1 MEKMEK
7 IIEAV
12 KVIPKENY
20 FLEVEFSDGFIK
32 LIDFK
37 PYIKNGVSKQLENIT
52 LFNTVKV
59 DYGTLVWANGY
70 DVCPVLLRQEF
81 Q

>member
-1 MEKMEK
+1 MEK

-12 KVIPKENY
+12 KVKPKEKY
-20 FLEVEFSDGFIK
+20 ILEVEFSDGVIK

-37 PYIKNGVSKQLENIT
+37 PFIKNGVSKQLENKA

-59 DYGTLVWANGY
+59 DYGTLVWENGY
-70 DVCPVLLRQEF
+70 DVCPVFLRQEL
-81 Q
+81 

>member
-1 MEKMEK
+1 MEK

-12 KVIPKENY
+12 KVKPKENY
-20 FLEVEFSDGFIK
+20 FLEVEFSDGVIK

-37 PYIKNGVSKQLENIT
+37 PFIKNGVSKQLENKA

-59 DYGTLVWANGY
+59 DYGTLVWENGY
-70 DVCPVLLRQEF
+70 DVCPVFLRQEL
-81 Q
+81 